1 MAKIV
6 CDKHGDVTYVSLI
19 FLDTEDHKHPKEFKG
34 KAICFYCLAE
44 QFKLIDVKED

>member
-1 MAKIV
+1 MAKII
-6 CDKHGDVTYVSLI
+6 CEKHGDVTYVSLI
-19 FLDTEDHKHPKEFKG
+19 FMDTAEHEHQEEFKN